1 MSKRK
6 PSNLKPSTIKHSVRS
21 LPGPEDI
28 HRKVLPN
35 GITVLCRANFN
46 SPSVSIN
53 GYVNA
58 GSLTDPDEKLGLA
71 DFTASALMRGT
82 EKHNFDSLYNE
93 LESVGA
99 SLGFDAGVHTTG
111 FHGRALV
118 EDLTLLLDLL
128 SETLCRPV
136 FPDDEVEKLRHQ
148 LLTGLAIR
156 AQDTSDM
163 ANLTFDEILFHGHPY
178 SRPEDGFPETIQ
190 AITRQDLTEYHRKSF
205 APLGMVIA
213 VVGAVEPKKAMDAI
227 GRVLGDWENPNQV
240 EPPSMPELKRLDET
254 VKRHVKIEGKSQA
267 DLIIGTNG
275 PRRTDEDYLAAALGN
290 SILGQFGMGGRIGDA
305 VREKAG
311 LAYYAYSGLS
321 AGIGPG
327 SWSANA
333 GVNPTNVN
341 KATDLIV
348 KELKRFIKGGVTQE
362 ELSDSQAN
370 FIGRL
375 PLSLESNGGV
385 AGALINIERYSLGLD
400 YYRRYADLVKSITR
414 SDVLDVARKYIDP
427 DRLAIAIAGS

>member
-1 MSKRK
+1 MCAQRRLTANTS
-6 PSNLKPSTIKHSVRS
+6 S

-28 HRKVLPN
+28 HRKVLSN

-46 SPSVSIN
+46 SPSVSIS

-58 GSLTDPDEKLGLA
+58 GNLFDPDEKLGLA
-71 DFTASALMRGT
+71 DFASSALMRGT
-82 EKHNFDSLYNE
+82 EKHSFDSLYNE

-99 SLGFDAGVHTTG
+99 SLGFDSGVHTTG

-118 EDLTLLLDLL
+118 EDLPLLLDLL
-128 SETLCRPV
+128 SETLRQPI
-136 FPDDEVEKLRHQ
+136 FPDNEVEKLRHQ
-148 LLTGLAIR
+148 LLTSLAIR

-163 ANLTFDEILFHGHPY
+163 ADLTFDEILFKGHPY
-178 SRPEDGFPETIQ
+178 ARPEDGFPETIQ
-190 AITRQDLTEYHRKSF
+190 AITRQDLAEYHRKSYG
-205 APLGMVIA
+205 PRGMVVAI
-213 VVGAVEPKKAMDAI
+213 VGAVEPKKAMDAI
-227 GRVLGDWENPNQV
+227 ARVLGDWVNPNQV
-240 EPPSMPELKRLDET
+240 EPPVMPELKRLNGT
-254 VKRHVKIEGKSQA
+254 VQRHVKIDGKSQA

-275 PRRTDEDYLAAALGN
+275 PRRTDEDYLAASLGN
-290 SILGQFGMGGRIGDA
+290 SILGQFGMGGRIGDT

-311 LAYYAYSGLS
+311 LAYYAYSSLS

-327 SWSANA
+327 SWSASA
-333 GVNPTNVN
+333 GVNPANVK
-341 KATDLIV
+341 KASDLIV
-348 KELKRFIKGGVTQE
+348 KELKRFVKSGVAKD

-400 YYRRYADLVKSITR
+400 YYRRYPDLIKSVTRADVV
-414 SDVLDVARKYIDP
+414 DAARKYIDP